1 MAGLNPQRP
10 RQGWIYMI
18 NPYRVSLRCSSG
30 HIHFYNLN
38 EPGEIECQTVSCSLT
53 INSSRVFRGT
63 HPHIIWTSDQFQDES
78 GYIQTF
84 TAIPLTSQTTFS
96 GLPTTYPITNTAK
109 NGLSKKSYA
118 LVHQIC
124 TVDGN
129 CLKDASGNWINRTGQ
144 LDIKDKS
151 KITERLKFFLGFDNA
166 PDDDWFKQNS
176 SPELVEKIYGYLSD
190 SEKKVLLERMIEGWE

>member
-1 MAGLNPQRP
+1 MAGQRP
-10 RQGWIYMI
+10 RQGWVYMI

-30 HIHFYNLN
+30 HLHIYDLDA
-38 EPGEIECQTVSCSLT
+38 PGEIECKTFSCTLT

-63 HPHIIWTSDQFQDES
+63 HPHIIWTSDEFQDES

-96 GLPTTYPITNTAK
+96 GLPTTYPINNTVK

-129 CLKDASGNWINRTGQ
+129 CFKDTSGNWLEREGQ
-144 LDIKDKS
+144 LEPKDKDEIA
-151 KITERLKFFLGFDNA
+151 KRLKFFLGFDSS
-166 PDDDWFKQNS
+166 PDEDWFRQNA
-176 SPELVEKIYGYLSD
+176 SPELVQKIYGYLSD
-190 SEKKVLLERMIEGWE
+190 AEKNSLLESLLDDLE

>member
-1 MAGLNPQRP
+1 
-10 RQGWIYMI
+10 MI

-30 HIHFYNLN
+30 HTHVYTLD
-38 EPGEIECQTVSCSLT
+38 EPGEVECRTVSCSLT
-53 INSSRVFRGT
+53 INASRVFRGT
-63 HPHIIWTSDQFQDES
+63 HPHIIWTSNEFQEAS

-96 GLPTTYPITNTAK
+96 GLPTIYPINNTAR

-129 CLKDASGNWINRTGQ
+129 CFKDESGNWLPREGQ
-144 LDIKDKS
+144 LDPKDKAG
-151 KITERLKFFLGFDNA
+151 INQRLKFFLGFDES
-166 PDDDWFKQNS
+166 PSDDWFKQNA
-176 SPELVEKIYGYLSD
+176 SPELVQKIYGHLSD
-190 SEKKVLLERMIEGWE
+190 AEKKALLESLIDDLE

>member
-1 MAGLNPQRP
+1 
-10 RQGWIYMI
+10 MI

-30 HIHFYNLN
+30 HIHFYTLDA
-38 EPGEIECQTVSCSLT
+38 PGEIECRTVSCSLT

-63 HPHIIWTSDQFQDES
+63 HPHVIWTSNQFQDES

-96 GLPTTYPITNTAK
+96 GLPTTYPITNTAR

-129 CLKDASGNWINRTGQ
+129 CFKDASGGWLEREGH
-144 LDIKDKS
+144 LDQKDRSEIAK
-151 KITERLKFFLGFDNA
+151 RLKFFLGFDN
-166 PDDDWFKQNS
+166 DLNEDWFKKNA
-176 SPELVEKIYGYLSD
+176 SPELVQKIYGYLSD
-190 SEKKVLLERMIEGWE
+190 SEKGALLESLIDDLE

>member
-1 MAGLNPQRP
+1 
-10 RQGWIYMI
+10 MI

-30 HIHFYNLN
+30 HVNIYNLN
-38 EPGEIECQTVSCSLT
+38 EPGELQCQTSSCSLT
-53 INSSRVFRGT
+53 INSSRVLRGT

-96 GLPTTYPITNTAK
+96 GLPTTYPINNTAK
-109 NGLSKKSYA
+109 NGLSTKSYA

-129 CLKDASGNWINRTGQ
+129 CFKDASGSWIEREGQ
-144 LDIKDKS
+144 LDQKDRAE
-151 KITERLKFFLGFDNA
+151 IARRLKFFLGFDET
-166 PDDDWFKQNS
+166 PSDDWFKQNA
-176 SPELVEKIYGYLSD
+176 SPALVQKIYGHLSEAD
-190 SEKKVLLERMIEGWE
+190 KSTLLESLIDDLE